1 MTSAQIQPVPPAR
14 TESVKARGIIR
25 RHAITTRGSDL
36 KRAILAFAALM
47 PVAAS
52 PLLAE
57 SAPPG
62 EFTVAVSGL
71 RSARGQLLVC
81 LWRDK
86 AGFPD
91 CAKSTSA
98 QRMAIPVTAT
108 SVRFAMP
115 LGAAGTR
122 AITLFHDEDANGRMR
137 QNFLGM
143 PLEGVGISN
152 NPGGLPGYS
161 KSLVQIAPGSTISIR
176 MRYLFR

>member
-1 MTSAQIQPVPPAR
+1 M
-14 TESVKARGIIR
+14 
-25 RHAITTRGSDL
+25 
-36 KRAILAFAALM
+36 KRAIPALAALL
-47 PVAAS
+47 PLAAT

-57 SAPPG
+57 PDPPG

-81 LWRDK
+81 LWREK

-91 CAKSTSA
+91 CAKSTTA
-98 QRMAIPVTAT
+98 RRMVFPVTGT
-108 SVRFAMP
+108 SVHFTMP

-122 AITLFHDEDANGRMR
+122 AITLFHDEDANGKMR
-137 QNFLGM
+137 QNFIGM

-152 NPGGLPGYS
+152 NPGGLPGYN

-176 MRYLFR
+176 MRYLFG